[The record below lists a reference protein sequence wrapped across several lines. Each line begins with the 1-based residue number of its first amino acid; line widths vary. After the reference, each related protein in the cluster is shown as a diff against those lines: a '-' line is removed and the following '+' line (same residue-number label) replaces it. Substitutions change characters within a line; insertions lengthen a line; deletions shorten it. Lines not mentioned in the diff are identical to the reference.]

1 MSDTEELAPFD
12 VLGWELNQLA
22 KLKRL
27 ADAYGWDE
35 DTPQYKAKVKQL
47 QALGKQ
53 RLVEAL
59 GRGGGKEPKAKAGP
73 YVWESCL
80 EFTAKGWDEAKLKL
94 DKVHTGDWLPDRRC
108 PQTTSGGMVVRRF
121 LCTDTTEGKRYLAR
135 LLDLTGGKWR
145 LQRGNVEEA
154 DKESDDED
162 DGEEGEEGGDGEE
175 GAGPSKRRGA
185 AAPAKKARPA
195 AAAAPAPAPAATTGK
210 RVRKPR

>member
-1 MSDTEELAPFD
+1 MGLGFRRVPFRSPP
-12 VLGWELNQLA
+12 GSSA
-22 KLKRL
+22 SGKRW
-27 ADAYGWDE
+27 A
-35 DTPQYKAKVKQL
+35 
-47 QALGKQ
+47 
-53 RLVEAL
+53 
-59 GRGGGKEPKAKAGP
+59 RGGGKEPKAKAGP

-154 DKESDDED
+154 DKEDKESDDED
-162 DGEEGEEGGDGEE
+162 DGKEGEEGGDGEE
-175 GAGPSKRRGA
+175 GGGPSERRGT

-195 AAAAPAPAPAATTGK
+195 AAAAPAPAPAATMGK